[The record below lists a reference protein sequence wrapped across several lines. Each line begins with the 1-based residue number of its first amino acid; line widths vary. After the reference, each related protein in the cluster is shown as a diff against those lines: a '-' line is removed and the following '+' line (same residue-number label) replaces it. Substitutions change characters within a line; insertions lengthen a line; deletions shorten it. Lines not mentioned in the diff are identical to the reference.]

1 MISLLAIPWLAT
13 LLLSVTLDILAMP
26 KVSAWHQRTARS
38 ILLHMATMTW
48 LFILFLSLWGRA
60 WFAMICAVGLLGL
73 LVAVSNAKFKALREP
88 VVFSDLALFAQSIRH
103 PRLYFPYLSWLL
115 LAAVVPAVGLL
126 ALAFWFDPEIA
137 PLPSGILGLLWLA
150 LFPLQIWLAKGM
162 NVTLAPAED
171 QAKHGFFTVFV
182 TYLLNGLSLREIRH
196 VKTQFAASPYAN
208 IGIRASKKSSRQ
220 KIDQPDVLVIQSESF
235 FDIRKTG
242 LWIEPSV
249 MQHFDALKR
258 AGISSGALSVPAW
271 GANTMRTEH
280 AFLSGLPNSALRYG
294 SFYPYAFVTKTT
306 SAMPYA
312 FKALGYRCT
321 AVHPYPADFFLRHK
335 VFPRLGFD
343 EFADEAHFLDAAHDG
358 PYVSDK
364 AVTDWLIGRLERL
377 SDQPQLIFAITMEN
391 HGPLHLEKSTS
402 LEADLF
408 YRCPDGQAIGDLTVY
423 LRHLSNANKMLG
435 RLQEFLAQR
444 QRKTLLCFYGDH
456 VPGMSQV
463 FETLKTNPTNSD
475 FLIWGS
481 HEVTSHGVAS
491 QSSRVI
497 TPEQLGLKLAQIA
510 GVM

>member
-1 MISLLAIPWLAT
+1 MISLLAFPWLTT
-13 LLLSVTLDILAMP
+13 LLLSVTLDMLATP
-26 KVSAWHQRTARS
+26 KVGAWHQRTARS

-48 LFILFLSLWGRA
+48 LFILFLLLWGRA
-60 WFAMICAVGLLGL
+60 WFAMVCAVGLLGL
-73 LVAVSNAKFKALREP
+73 LIAVSNAKFKALREP

-115 LAAVVPAVGLL
+115 FLAVVPVVGLFVF
-126 ALAFWFDPEIA
+126 AFWFDPEIER
-137 PLPSGILGLLWLA
+137 LPSGILGLLWLA
-150 LFPLQIWLAKGM
+150 LFPIQIWFAQGM

-171 QAKHGFFTVFV
+171 QAKHGFFNVFV
-182 TYLLNGLSLREIRH
+182 TYLLNGLSLREIRL
-196 VKTQFAASPYAN
+196 VKTQFTGSPYAN
-208 IGIRASKKSSRQ
+208 IGIKASNKSGRQ
-220 KIDQPDVLVIQSESF
+220 KMEQPDVLVIQSESF

-242 LWIEPSV
+242 LWIEPDV
-249 MQHFDALKR
+249 MRHFDALKR
-258 AGISSGALSVPAW
+258 VGISSGALSVPAW

-280 AFLSGLPNSALRYG
+280 AFLSGLPNATLRYG

-306 SAMPYA
+306 PAMPHR

-343 EFADEAHFLDAAHDG
+343 EFADEAHFLDAEHDG

-364 AVTDWLIGRLERL
+364 AVTDWLIGRLERP

-402 LEADLF
+402 LEADLL
-408 YRCPDGQAIGDLTVY
+408 YRRPDGQAIGDLTVY

-456 VPGMSQV
+456 VPGMGKV
-463 FETLKTNPTNSD
+463 FETLQTNPTNSD
-475 FLIWGS
+475 FLIWAN
-481 HEVTSHGVAS
+481 HKLASHGVDTPN
-491 QSSRVI
+491 SRVI